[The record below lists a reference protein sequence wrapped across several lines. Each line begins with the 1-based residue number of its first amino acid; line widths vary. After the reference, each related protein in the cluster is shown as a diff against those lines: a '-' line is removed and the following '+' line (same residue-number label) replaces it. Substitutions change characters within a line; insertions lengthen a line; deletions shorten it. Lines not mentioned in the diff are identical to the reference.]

1 MRAAS
6 FGIPFQPI
14 PPAALAG
21 SDIPRTAGM
30 RKIVDPF
37 SGEELWAVPRI
48 APDWLLMH
56 AHEADEFG
64 NVRVI
69 GNTLYDGLMAR
80 AARQIIVTAEAI
92 VPTAV
97 FEEDPGRTLIPH
109 FLVTAVVHAP
119 GGSLPAN
126 CLPAYDVDEAGMR
139 RYLELSITPQGL
151 ARYLEETAL
160 DDRRRAVV
168 ERLA

>member
-80 AARQIIVTAEAI
+80 AARQI
-92 VPTAV
+92 
-97 FEEDPGRTLIPH
+97 
-109 FLVTAVVHAP
+109 AVVIVISTMLRTSTVVVIGIP
-119 GGSLPAN
+119 EGSLPNRPTSSAVATTAAAIGRRTS
-126 CLPAYDVDEAGMR
+126 CSLASAPAACGS
-139 RYLELSITPQGL
+139 LTLSGL
-151 ARYLEETAL
+151 S
-160 DDRRRAVV
+160 
-168 ERLA
+168 